1 MGLDISAYSKI
12 RRLPLPTDEDHS
24 GEHARIY
31 PNPDFPEQ
39 AEGIEDGY
47 YEYEHGM
54 DFRAGSYSGYNEWRN
69 ELARLAGYAPVERD
83 HSPYAAGAWQKKSG
97 PFWELINFADNEG
110 CIGPKTSAKLAKDFA
125 EFQHNADLHPDEWF
139 RAKYAEW
146 RKAFELAADAGA
158 VDFS

>member
-1 MGLDISAYSKI
+1 M
-12 RRLPLPTDEDHS
+12 
-24 GEHARIY
+24 EHARIY
-31 PNPDFPEQ
+31 PNPDFPAQ

-47 YEYEHGM
+47 YGYENSM
-54 DFRAGSYSGYNEWRN
+54 DFRAGSYSGYNQWRD
-69 ELARLAGYAPVERD
+69 ELARMAGYAPVASD

-125 EFQHNADLHPDEWF
+125 EFQHAADLNPDEWF
-139 RAKYAEW
+139 RQKYAYW
-146 RKAFELAADAGA
+146 RKAFELASNDGA